1 MRRTQWHGAGEQPH
15 HVPHTYSRYNRTL
28 HRPPSRYVA
37 PRRPR
42 GVGSGPRP
50 SKISLPASSVLRHPP
65 LATRCS
71 YSSCTRGVRLTLRYG
86 SSVHAARLHNPL
98 ALENTPALLRCS
110 FLHPHPK
117 HGPAQLARARTA
129 GSRQAPGGSAA
140 GAAERP
146 PPWEDAQEATPHA
159 PPRAPRAS
167 AANP

>member
-1 MRRTQWHGAGEQPH
+1 MRRTQWHGTGEQPH

-42 GVGSGPRP
+42 GVCSGPRP
-50 SKISLPASSVLRHPP
+50 SKISPPASSVLRHPP

-71 YSSCTRGVRLTLRYG
+71 YSSCTRGVRLTLQLRIWCACG
-86 SSVHAARLHNPL
+86 SRERQRSSDVPL
-98 ALENTPALLRCS
+98 FTA
-110 FLHPHPK
+110 PHPK

-129 GSRQAPGGSAA
+129 GSPGRRQAAA
-140 GAAERP
+140 PQAQRP